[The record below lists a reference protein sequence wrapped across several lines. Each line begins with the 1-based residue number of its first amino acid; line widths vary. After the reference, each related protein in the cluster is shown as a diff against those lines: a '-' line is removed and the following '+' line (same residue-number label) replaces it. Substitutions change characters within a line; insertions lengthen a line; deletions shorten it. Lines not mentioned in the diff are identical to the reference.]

1 MTVES
6 MASPGALKHRPVLD
20 SDAPNAL
27 GRKKGGNRRRE
38 SNASA
43 RGARRN
49 EKLPRALPSSCVL
62 LPRALPSAPACCPLP
77 VRSSS
82 ACAAFCS
89 LALPSSRALF
99 SRARCLLLPRA
110 ALLRVLF
117 SRALCLLLPRA
128 TAFCSRALPSAVLLP
143 RAALCS
149 SVRFPLLSRARCHP
163 HSIAR
168 HRPWLGSCHPCLS
181 TGREGEGGSCSST
194 GRESCLLSARG
205 LLCSSAHGLLCSLF
219 LGMLLCSS
227 QLCLALES

>member
-6 MASPGALKHRPVLD
+6 MASPGALKRHPVLD
-20 SDAPNAL
+20 SDAPNVL
-27 GRKKGGNRRRE
+27 GRKKGGNRQRE
-38 SNASA
+38 SSA
-43 RGARRN
+43 GRVETKSCRARC
-49 EKLPRALPSSCVL
+49 LPPVRSSRARCLL
-62 LPRALPSAPACCPLP
+62 LPHAVLFPCALLPHALPSAPARCPPP
-77 VRSSS
+77 VRSSPTR
-82 ACAAFCS
+82 AAFCS
-89 LALPSSRALF
+89 RALPSSPVLF

-110 ALLRVLF
+110 A
-117 SRALCLLLPRA
+117 
-128 TAFCSRALPSAVLLP
+128 AFCSRALPSAVLLP

-149 SVRFPLLSRARCHP
+149 SVRFPLLSRARCRL

-194 GRESCLLSARG
+194 GRESSLLSTRG